1 MDARLTK
8 RALGACALG
17 AAALMVLA
25 SLGTSAQAASTP
37 WSPETDC
44 TACHESQA
52 TSVAVPTHEA
62 LGCTICHSDADA
74 LADVH
79 ADVDESTRSPRR
91 LKTTDVPDATCL
103 GCHGDG
109 MIAAPQAGQ
118 SATDQQD
125 DPATEATDN
134 TDAQASSKDAADN
147 APKADAR
154 TDQKTG
160 DSKADAA
167 TSDEKTPDADGNQTT
182 DSKSADSDQAEPGRS
197 ALIAAT
203 ADSTVLTD
211 ENGTTVNPHDLPAVE
226 DHASVNCIDCHKGH
240 TDDALEVSAMKTCV
254 LCHHENVFECY
265 TCHE

>member
-8 RALGACALG
+8 QTLGACALG
-17 AAALMVLA
+17 AVALMALA
-25 SLGTSAQAASTP
+25 SLGTPAQAASTP
-37 WSPETDC
+37 WSPQADC

-52 TSVAVPTHEA
+52 TSVAIPTHEA
-62 LGCTICHSDADA
+62 LGCSICHSDADA

-79 ADVDESTRSPRR
+79 ADVDESSRSPRR
-91 LKTTDVPDATCL
+91 LKATDVPDTTCL

-109 MIAAPQAGQ
+109 MIAAPETGQ
-118 SATDQQD
+118 GVGAQKTSDTA
-125 DPATEATDN
+125 EAAN
-134 TDAQASSKDAADN
+134 STDAQATPKDAADN
-147 APKADAR
+147 ADKTVPG
-154 TDQKTG
+154 TDQKAG
-160 DSKADAA
+160 DSKASAD
-167 TSDEKTPDADGNQTT
+167 TSGEKAPD
-182 DSKSADSDQAEPGRS
+182 ADSDQAADSKAIDGDQAKPGRS

-240 TDDALEVSAMKTCV
+240 TDDALEVSAMKACV